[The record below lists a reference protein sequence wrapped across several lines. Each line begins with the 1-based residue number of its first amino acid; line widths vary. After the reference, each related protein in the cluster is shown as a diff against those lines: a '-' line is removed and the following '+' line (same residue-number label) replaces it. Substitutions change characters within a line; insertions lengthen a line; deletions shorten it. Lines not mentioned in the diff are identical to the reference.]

1 MLQNWDENYDSI
13 SLSLSAPTFAPSWHM
28 CVCVCVF
35 TGAKRDVWCYPTYVW
50 ALFEMKFFFCG
61 WRSHSLVEG
70 EKPRVYLKY
79 HMYFLETRAG
89 SNGLKRVLPYDI
101 VYNGYTKSFFL
112 RFDSFQKKKKKKK
125 TFSFPHQKKGRTIH
139 IPPKKAP
146 PNLQIIS
153 TFQQVYNQ
161 PTDHPPPVA
170 SSKSVLMDT
179 KKRKKGGPGG
189 KGGQGITK
197 H

>member
-1 MLQNWDENYDSI
+1 MRI
-13 SLSLSAPTFAPSWHM
+13 TIPFLSLFPRRPLHPPGI

-61 WRSHSLVEG
+61 GRSHSLVEG

-89 SNGLKRVLPYDI
+89 SNGLNRVLPYDI

-112 RFDSFQKKKKKKK
+112 RFDSFQKKQKKKK
-125 TFSFPHQKKGRTIH
+125 SFPLPHQKKGRTIH
-139 IPPKKAP
+139 IPPKKLP
-146 PNLQIIS
+146 PIPKSFPHSSRFI
-153 TFQQVYNQ
+153 TNQ
-161 PTDHPPPVA
+161 PTNRPTDHPPPGLRRA
-170 SSKSVLMDT
+170 KAF
-179 KKRKKGGPGG
+179 
-189 KGGQGITK
+189 
-197 H
+197 